1 MRKLLNKRIKPLSL
15 LSKILIWA
23 WISISMMPIFFM
35 ITTSLKDTEVA
46 RQMPPKWLFIPKIQ
60 NFLTVLVGGEG
71 YSQGF
76 DRLML
81 NSIIVTLSSTILC
94 LFVAFPAALALS
106 QPKFRKREFLSS
118 WILSTYMFPPIV
130 AIIPIFI
137 FAGKIQALDTYP
149 VLAIPYAA
157 FNLPIVIWILK
168 SSMEQIPKE
177 IEEAARVDGANGWH
191 YVSKILFPLTVPA
204 LATGAILSSILSW
217 NDFLF
222 ALALTRSVAKTAPVG
237 IQEFTGMY
245 GTDWGSLSAAS
256 VTIIAPVLIISV
268 IVRKRIV
275 SGLTFGAVK

>member
-1 MRKLLNKRIKPLSL
+1 MLKTSRSRVKPLTI
-15 LSKILIWA
+15 LSKVFIWA
-23 WISISMMPIFFM
+23 WIAVSMMPIIFM

-46 RQMPPKWLFIPKIQ
+46 RQMPPKWLFTPKIE
-60 NFLTVLVGGEG
+60 NYLKVLAGGEG
-71 YSQGF
+71 FSQGF
-76 DRLML
+76 NSLLL
-81 NSIIVTLSSTILC
+81 NSIIVTVSSTILC

-106 QPKFRKREFLSS
+106 KPKFRSREFLSS

-130 AIIPIFI
+130 AVIPIFI

-168 SSMEQIPKE
+168 SSIEQIPTE

-191 YVSKILFPLTVPA
+191 YVSKILFPLTIPA

-268 IVRKRIV
+268 LVRRRIV

>member
-1 MRKLLNKRIKPLSL
+1 MIKISSRRIKPLTI
-15 LSKILIWA
+15 LSKIFIWS
-23 WISISMMPIFFM
+23 WISISMMPIVFM

-46 RQMPPKWLFIPKIQ
+46 RQMPPQWLFTPKFE
-60 NFLTVLVGGEG
+60 NYLKVLSGGEG
-71 YSQGF
+71 FSQGF
-76 DRLML
+76 DSLLL
-81 NSIIVTLSSTILC
+81 NSIIVTVSSTILC
-94 LFVAFPAALALS
+94 LLVAFPAALALS
-106 QPKFRKREFLSS
+106 KPKFRKREFLSS

-137 FAGKIQALDTYP
+137 FAGQIQALDTYA

-168 SSMEQIPKE
+168 SSIEQIPAE

-191 YVSKILFPLTVPA
+191 YVSKILFPLTIPA

-268 IVRKRIV
+268 LVRRRIV

>member
-1 MRKLLNKRIKPLSL
+1 MIKISSRRIKPLTV
-15 LSKILIWA
+15 LSKIFIWS
-23 WISISMMPIFFM
+23 WISISMMPIVFM

-46 RQMPPKWLFIPKIQ
+46 RQMPPQWLFTPKFE
-60 NFLTVLVGGEG
+60 NYLKVLSGGEG
-71 YSQGF
+71 FSQGF
-76 DRLML
+76 DSLLL
-81 NSIIVTLSSTILC
+81 NSIIVTVSSTILC
-94 LFVAFPAALALS
+94 LLVAFPAALALS
-106 QPKFRKREFLSS
+106 KPKFRKREFLSS

-137 FAGKIQALDTYP
+137 FAGKIQALDTYA

-168 SSMEQIPKE
+168 SSIEQIPAE

-191 YVSKILFPLTVPA
+191 YVSKILFPLTIPA

-268 IVRKRIV
+268 LVRRRIV

>member
-1 MRKLLNKRIKPLSL
+1 MIKLASRRIKPLTV
-15 LSKILIWA
+15 LSKIFIWL
-23 WISISMMPIFFM
+23 WISISMMPIIFM

-46 RQMPPKWLFIPKIQ
+46 RQMPPQWLFTPKFE
-60 NFLTVLVGGEG
+60 NYLKVLSGGEG
-71 YSQGF
+71 FSQGF
-76 DRLML
+76 DSLLL
-81 NSIIVTLSSTILC
+81 NSIIVTVSSTILC
-94 LFVAFPAALALS
+94 LLVAFPAALALS
-106 QPKFRKREFLSS
+106 KPKFRKREFLSS

-137 FAGKIQALDTYP
+137 FAGQIQVLDTYA

-168 SSMEQIPKE
+168 SSIEQIPAE

-191 YVSKILFPLTVPA
+191 YVSKILFPLTIPA

-268 IVRKRIV
+268 LVRRRIV

>member
-1 MRKLLNKRIKPLSL
+1 
-15 LSKILIWA
+15 
-23 WISISMMPIFFM
+23 MPIVFM

-46 RQMPPKWLFIPKIQ
+46 RQMPPQWLFKPKFE
-60 NFLTVLVGGEG
+60 NYLKVLSGGEG
-71 YSQGF
+71 FSQGF
-76 DRLML
+76 DSLLL
-81 NSIIVTLSSTILC
+81 NSIIVTVSSTILC
-94 LFVAFPAALALS
+94 LLVAFPAALALS
-106 QPKFRKREFLSS
+106 KPKFRKREFLSS

-137 FAGKIQALDTYP
+137 FAGKIQALDTYA

-168 SSMEQIPKE
+168 SSIEQIPAE

-191 YVSKILFPLTVPA
+191 YVSKILFPLTIPA

-268 IVRKRIV
+268 LVRRRIV

>member
-1 MRKLLNKRIKPLSL
+1 MLKISRSRVKPLTIV
-15 LSKILIWA
+15 SKVFIWI
-23 WISISMMPIFFM
+23 WIAISMMPIVFM
-35 ITTSLKDTEVA
+35 ITTSLKDTDVA
-46 RQMPPKWLFIPKIQ
+46 RQMPPKWLFTPKFE
-60 NFLTVLVGGEG
+60 NYVKVLAGGEG
-71 YSQGF
+71 FSQGF
-76 DRLML
+76 NSLLL
-81 NSIIVTLSSTILC
+81 NSIIVTVSSTILC
-94 LFVAFPAALALS
+94 LMVAFPAALALS
-106 QPKFRKREFLSS
+106 KPKFRKREFLSS

-130 AIIPIFI
+130 AVIPIFI

-168 SSMEQIPKE
+168 SSIEQIPGE

-191 YVSKILFPLTVPA
+191 YVSKILFPLTIPA
-204 LATGAILSSILSW
+204 LATGAILSSILAW

-268 IVRKRIV
+268 LVRRRIV

>member
-137 FAGKIQALDTYP
+137 FAAKIQALDTYP

-168 SSMEQIPKE
+168 SSIEQIPKE
-177 IEEAARVDGANGWH
+177 IEEAARVDGSNGWH
-191 YVSKILFPLTVPA
+191 YASKILFPLTVPA

>member
-1 MRKLLNKRIKPLSL
+1 
-15 LSKILIWA
+15 
-23 WISISMMPIFFM
+23 MPIVFM

-46 RQMPPKWLFIPKIQ
+46 RQMPPQWLFTPKFE
-60 NFLTVLVGGEG
+60 NYLKVLSGGEG
-71 YSQGF
+71 FSQGF
-76 DRLML
+76 DSLLL
-81 NSIIVTLSSTILC
+81 NSIIVTVSSTILC
-94 LFVAFPAALALS
+94 LLVAFPAALALS
-106 QPKFRKREFLSS
+106 KPKFRKREFLSS

-137 FAGKIQALDTYP
+137 FAGKIQALDTYA

-168 SSMEQIPKE
+168 SSIEQIPAE

-191 YVSKILFPLTVPA
+191 YVSKILFPLTIPA

-268 IVRKRIV
+268 LVRRRIV

>member
-1 MRKLLNKRIKPLSL
+1 MIKISSRRIKPLTI
-15 LSKILIWA
+15 LSKIFIWS
-23 WISISMMPIFFM
+23 WISISMMPIVFM

-46 RQMPPKWLFIPKIQ
+46 RQMPPQWLFTPKFE
-60 NFLTVLVGGEG
+60 NYLKVLSGGEG
-71 YSQGF
+71 FSQGF
-76 DRLML
+76 DSLLL
-81 NSIIVTLSSTILC
+81 NSIIVTVSSTILC
-94 LFVAFPAALALS
+94 LLVAFPAALALS
-106 QPKFRKREFLSS
+106 KPKFRKREFLSS

-137 FAGKIQALDTYP
+137 FAGQIQALDTYA

-168 SSMEQIPKE
+168 SSIEQIPAE

-191 YVSKILFPLTVPA
+191 YVSKILFPLTIPA

-256 VTIIAPVLIISV
+256 VTIIAPVLIIS
-268 IVRKRIV
+268 ILVRRRIV

>member
-1 MRKLLNKRIKPLSL
+1 
-15 LSKILIWA
+15 
-23 WISISMMPIFFM
+23 MPIVFM

-46 RQMPPKWLFIPKIQ
+46 RQMPPQWLFTPKFE
-60 NFLTVLVGGEG
+60 NYLKVLSGGEG
-71 YSQGF
+71 FSQGF
-76 DRLML
+76 DSLLL
-81 NSIIVTLSSTILC
+81 NSIIVTVSSTILC
-94 LFVAFPAALALS
+94 LLVAFPAALALS
-106 QPKFRKREFLSS
+106 KPKFRKREFLSS

-137 FAGKIQALDTYP
+137 FAGQIQALDTYA

-168 SSMEQIPKE
+168 SSIEQIPAE

-191 YVSKILFPLTVPA
+191 YVSKILFPLTIPA

-256 VTIIAPVLIISV
+256 VTIIAPVLIIS
-268 IVRKRIV
+268 ILVRRRIV

>member
-1 MRKLLNKRIKPLSL
+1 MLKISRSRVKPLTIV
-15 LSKILIWA
+15 SKVFIWI
-23 WISISMMPIFFM
+23 WIAISMMPIVFM
-35 ITTSLKDTEVA
+35 ITTSLKDTDVA
-46 RQMPPKWLFIPKIQ
+46 RQMPPKWLFTPKFE
-60 NFLTVLVGGEG
+60 NYVKVLAGGEG
-71 YSQGF
+71 FSQGF
-76 DRLML
+76 NSLLL
-81 NSIIVTLSSTILC
+81 NSIIVTVSSTILC
-94 LFVAFPAALALS
+94 LMVAFPAALALS
-106 QPKFRKREFLSS
+106 KPKFRKREFLSS

-130 AIIPIFI
+130 AVIPIFI

-157 FNLPIVIWILK
+157 FNRPIVIWILK
-168 SSMEQIPKE
+168 SSIEQIPAE

-191 YVSKILFPLTVPA
+191 YVSKILLPLTIPA
-204 LATGAILSSILSW
+204 LATGAILSSILAW

-222 ALALTRSVAKTAPVG
+222 ALALTRSAAKTAPVG

-268 IVRKRIV
+268 LVRRRIV

>member
-1 MRKLLNKRIKPLSL
+1 MIKLSSRRIKPLTV
-15 LSKILIWA
+15 LSKIFIWL
-23 WISISMMPIFFM
+23 WISISMMPIIFM

-46 RQMPPKWLFIPKIQ
+46 RQMPPQWLFTPKFE
-60 NFLTVLVGGEG
+60 NYTKVLAGGEG
-71 YSQGF
+71 FSQGF
-76 DRLML
+76 DSLLL

-94 LFVAFPAALALS
+94 LLVAFPAALALS
-106 QPKFRKREFLSS
+106 KPKFRKREFLSS

-137 FAGKIQALDTYP
+137 FAGQIQVLDTYA

-168 SSMEQIPKE
+168 SSIEQIPAE

-191 YVSKILFPLTVPA
+191 YVSKILFPLTIPA

-268 IVRKRIV
+268 LVRRRIV

>member
-1 MRKLLNKRIKPLSL
+1 MLKISRSRVKPLTIV
-15 LSKILIWA
+15 SKVFIWI
-23 WISISMMPIFFM
+23 WIAISMMPIIFM
-35 ITTSLKDTEVA
+35 ITTSLKDTDVA
-46 RQMPPKWLFIPKIQ
+46 RQMPPKWLFTPKFE
-60 NFLTVLVGGEG
+60 NYVKVLAGGEG
-71 YSQGF
+71 FSQGF
-76 DRLML
+76 NSLLL
-81 NSIIVTLSSTILC
+81 NSIIVTVSSTILC
-94 LFVAFPAALALS
+94 LIVAFPAALALS
-106 QPKFRKREFLSS
+106 KPKFRKREFLSS

-130 AIIPIFI
+130 AVIPIFI

-168 SSMEQIPKE
+168 SSIEQIHAE

-191 YVSKILFPLTVPA
+191 YVSKILFPLTIPA
-204 LATGAILSSILSW
+204 LATGAILSSILAW

-268 IVRKRIV
+268 LVRRRIV

>member
-1 MRKLLNKRIKPLSL
+1 MIKLSSRRIKPLTV
-15 LSKILIWA
+15 LSKIFIWL
-23 WISISMMPIFFM
+23 WISISMMPIIFM

-46 RQMPPKWLFIPKIQ
+46 RQMPPQWLFTPKFE
-60 NFLTVLVGGEG
+60 NYTKVLTGGEG
-71 YSQGF
+71 FSQGF
-76 DRLML
+76 DSLLL
-81 NSIIVTLSSTILC
+81 NSIIVTVSSTILC
-94 LFVAFPAALALS
+94 LLVAFPAALALS
-106 QPKFRKREFLSS
+106 KPKFRKREFLSS

-137 FAGKIQALDTYP
+137 FAGQIQVLDTYA

-168 SSMEQIPKE
+168 SSIEQIPAE

-191 YVSKILFPLTVPA
+191 YVSKILFPLTIPA

-268 IVRKRIV
+268 LVRRRIV

>member
-1 MRKLLNKRIKPLSL
+1 
-15 LSKILIWA
+15 
-23 WISISMMPIFFM
+23 MPIIFM

-46 RQMPPKWLFIPKIQ
+46 RQMPPQWLFTPKFE
-60 NFLTVLVGGEG
+60 NYLKVLAGGEG
-71 YSQGF
+71 FSQGF
-76 DRLML
+76 DSLLL
-81 NSIIVTLSSTILC
+81 NSMIVTISSTILC
-94 LFVAFPAALALS
+94 LLVAFPAALALS
-106 QPKFRKREFLSS
+106 KPKFRKREFLSS

-137 FAGKIQALDTYP
+137 FAGQIQALDTYA

-168 SSMEQIPKE
+168 SSIEQIPAE

-191 YVSKILFPLTVPA
+191 YVSKILFPLTIPA

-268 IVRKRIV
+268 LVRRRIV

>member
-1 MRKLLNKRIKPLSL
+1 MIKLSSRRIKPLTV
-15 LSKILIWA
+15 LSKIFIWL
-23 WISISMMPIFFM
+23 WISISMMPIIFM

-46 RQMPPKWLFIPKIQ
+46 RQMPPQWLFTPKFE
-60 NFLTVLVGGEG
+60 NYTKVLAGGEG
-71 YSQGF
+71 FSQGF
-76 DRLML
+76 DSLLL
-81 NSIIVTLSSTILC
+81 NSIIVTVSSTILC
-94 LFVAFPAALALS
+94 LLVAFPAALALS
-106 QPKFRKREFLSS
+106 KPKFRKREFLSS

-137 FAGKIQALDTYP
+137 FAGQIQVLDTYA

-168 SSMEQIPKE
+168 SSIEQIPAE

-191 YVSKILFPLTVPA
+191 YVSKILFPLTIPA

-268 IVRKRIV
+268 LVRRRIV